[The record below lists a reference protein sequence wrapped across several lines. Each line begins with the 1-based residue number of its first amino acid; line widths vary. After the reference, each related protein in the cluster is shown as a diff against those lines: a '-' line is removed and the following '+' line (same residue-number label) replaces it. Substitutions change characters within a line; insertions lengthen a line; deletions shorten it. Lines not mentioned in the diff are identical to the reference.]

1 MPDRRLILDTCALL
15 WLASGSRRLSRR
27 TIQEIDAARAVQVSA
42 ISAWEISLKVA
53 MQDLELPLQHADW
66 LDTAVRNHGLT
77 VAPLDADILI
87 AANELPW
94 HHRDPADRFIIA
106 TARRHRLTVVTGDK
120 RFDLYGI
127 AVIC

>member
-27 TIQEIDAARAVQVSA
+27 TIQEIDTARAVQVSA

-53 MQDLELPLQHADW
+53 TQDLELPLPPADW
-66 LDTAVRNHGLT
+66 FGAAVRNHGLI
-77 VAPLDADILI
+77 VAPLDVDILI
-87 AANELPW
+87 AANQLPW

-127 AVIC
+127 AVIG